1 LIGEK
6 VLESDLMVNM
16 GNEIVKTA
24 RLTGDEPTRVEGLDL
39 LWLPIG
45 QEVTV
50 RMMFVYNR
58 RY

>member
-6 VLESDLMVNM
+6 VLESDLLVNM

-39 LWLPIG
+39 LWLLWKLLRVACG
-45 QEVTV
+45 V
-50 RMMFVYNR
+50 
-58 RY
+58 